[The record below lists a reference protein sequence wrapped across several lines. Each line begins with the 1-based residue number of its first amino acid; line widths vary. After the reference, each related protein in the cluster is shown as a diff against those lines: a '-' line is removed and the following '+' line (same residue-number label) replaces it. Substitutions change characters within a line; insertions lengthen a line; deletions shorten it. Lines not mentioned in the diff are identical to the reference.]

1 MAVPVVIGKSTFDYA
16 PLRTEQSRLAKTLV
30 VPSPRDK
37 DDTSQT
43 LEVIDN
49 QATPF
54 KYPTFIKVFFDKA
67 GQLPR
72 FELWM
77 KDNFDQ
83 QYNLSQGFAL
93 TGTPPNN
100 AANSATTG
108 IGINDDPL
116 VGGFLAQ
123 SRVSA
128 DYVISPVT
136 GEIRKGGTLN
146 ALTGLVTGGILV
158 GTVKFDGVTGLALA
172 AINTRIADI
181 SNSVEGLTK
190 ILSVVGG
197 NLDITLNLI
206 R

>member
-1 MAVPVVIGKSTFDYA
+1 MAVPVVIGKSTFDYT
-16 PLRTEQSRLAKTLV
+16 PLRNEQSRLAKTLV

-43 LEVIDN
+43 LEVVDD

-54 KYPTFIKVFFDKA
+54 KYPTFIKVFFDKP

-83 QYNLSQGFAL
+83 QYNLSQNLA
-93 TGTPPNN
+93 
-100 AANSATTG
+100 S

-116 VGGFLAQ
+116 VAGFLAQ
-123 SRVSA
+123 SNVA
-128 DYVISPVT
+128 ANYVISPVT
-136 GEIRKGGTLN
+136 GEIRRGPGATLN
-146 ALTGLVTGGILV
+146 ATTGLVTGGTLV

-190 ILSVVGG
+190 VLSVVGG
-197 NLDITLNLI
+197 NLENTLNLI